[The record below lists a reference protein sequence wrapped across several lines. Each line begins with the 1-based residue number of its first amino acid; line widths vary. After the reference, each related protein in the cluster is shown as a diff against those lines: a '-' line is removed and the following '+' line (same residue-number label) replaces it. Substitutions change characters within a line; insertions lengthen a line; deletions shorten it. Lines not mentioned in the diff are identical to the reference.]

1 MPKNMFEV
9 LESTNKQVFNSKS
22 KNDVI
27 NTPVEEL

>member
-9 LESTNKQVFNSKS
+9 LESTNKQVFNPKS
-22 KNDVI
+22 TNDVI